1 MNLNNLYVGT
11 QLTYTTNRLWN
22 DGFKDI
28 NQRVKRIIEVTELFD
43 NRFHF
48 KTVNIL
54 EASNVPPKTAPCSP
68 TGGIFYKAIN
78 RLDLE
83 IS

>member
-1 MNLNNLYVGT
+1 MEKENLCVGT

-28 NQRVKRIIEVTELFD
+28 KQRVKRIIEVTELFD

-48 KTVNIL
+48 KTLDIL
-54 EASNVPPKTAPCSP
+54 EASNVPPKTAPCCP
-68 TGGIFYKAIN
+68 TGGIFYRAMN

-83 IS
+83 VL